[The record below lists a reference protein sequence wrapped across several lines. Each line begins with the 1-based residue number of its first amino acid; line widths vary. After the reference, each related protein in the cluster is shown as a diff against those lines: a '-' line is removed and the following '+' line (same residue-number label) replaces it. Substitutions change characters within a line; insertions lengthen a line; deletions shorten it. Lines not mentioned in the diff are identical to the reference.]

1 MGFRVKVAPGVR
13 IGVASRGVRTTVSSP
28 PTLPLTGARG
38 AGLSTGAGPVS
49 AYVSLGARRRRPAGD
64 GRSSVAVHEA
74 QLRADARLDRV
85 ENVRRAQRALDRQ
98 LDVYR
103 EEFPPI
109 EKPVAEVQRIDA
121 DARVL
126 AAQNEAAARIS
137 PVKFRRRRAAREAAA
152 FAARAQAETDQQDA
166 IRAQAQ
172 HQAEID
178 IAWQRLADNDPGVV
192 LQALE
197 EAFEDNEVP
206 AAPIDCEGSSV
217 SVLLRC
223 PVVDGMVPTH
233 RLAGTQAGRDTVRAY
248 SKTRRNEL
256 YLAALLSHAY
266 ATVAETFAIAPGIDN
281 VTLLTVSVGE
291 GELTPIYCA
300 DVTRDEFR
308 DGGWLRDDSPCLA
321 PRHLVNIRGRTAE
334 VYALDLVAE
343 PHLSDVV
350 RRVAE
355 DLGLAVSPLTKLTAP
370 SEPAVS

>member
-13 IGVASRGVRTTVSSP
+13 IDVSGRGVRTTVGP
-28 PTLPLTGARG
+28 PATRPPAGGAE
-38 AGLSTGAGPVS
+38 LSTGAGPVS
-49 AYVSLGARRRRPAGD
+49 AYVSLGARRRRPVGHD
-64 GRSSVAVHEA
+64 RSSVAAYEA

-85 ENVRRAQRALDRQ
+85 ENARRAQRAFDRQ
-98 LDVYR
+98 LGVYR

-121 DARVL
+121 GARVL
-126 AAQNEAAARIS
+126 AAQHEAAARIS
-137 PVKFRRRRAAREAAA
+137 PLKFRRRRAAREAAA
-152 FAARAQAETDQQDA
+152 SAARAQAEVDQQEA
-166 IRAQAQ
+166 IRARAQ

-178 IAWQRLADNDPGVV
+178 TAWQRLADNDPRVV

-197 EAFEDNEVP
+197 EAFEDNEAP

-223 PVVDGMVPTH
+223 PGVDGMVPTH
-233 RLAGTQAGRDTVRAY
+233 RLAKTQAGRDTVRAY
-248 SKTRRNEL
+248 SRTRRNEL

-266 ATVAETFAIAPGIDN
+266 ATVAQTFAIAPGIDS

-300 DVTRDEFR
+300 DVRRDEFR
-308 DGGWLRDDSPCLA
+308 RGGWLRDDAPCLP

-334 VYALDLVAE
+334 VYALDLADE

-350 RRVAE
+350 RRIAE
-355 DLGLAVSPLTKLTAP
+355 DLGVAVSPLTKLTAP
-370 SEPAVS
+370 QGPAVS